1 MAIKLTEEIVEII
14 DDSLET
20 VPTNLSHKKAF
31 LSETKH
37 AGFDSR
43 WAGRHRDNLPKKYKK
58 ILASLVGKTE
68 KEVRDKLLLSGDKG
82 ATIDTTM
89 LDSIYNYYFCIYNE
103 GYLITDGFRKH
114 VDEYHNEYFKILYYF
129 IDGILHSTSN
139 IKKKDTVKKDT
150 TEYSNIYEVKDNFV
164 TFIISHK
171 YEWGKQLFRKVELKK
186 GSTNY
191 TYPTYT
197 TDEAYFVKNNIL
209 RIHKEREAYIYV
221 NNNMKLINKKANF
234 DMTDFVHS
242 YSFIREHNRSIS
254 YNGNFYLG
262 RLVKQDWFCP
272 NTTIPMTA
280 KKAEKAMSHL
290 KDFISTK

>member
-14 DDSLET
+14 GNSLEN

-37 AGFDSR
+37 DGFDSR
-43 WAGRHRDNLPKKYKK
+43 WAGRQRDILPKKYKK

-82 ATIDTTM
+82 ATIDATM
-89 LDSIYNYYFCIYNE
+89 LASIYDYYFCIYNE
-103 GYLITDGFRKH
+103 GYLITNHFRIH
-114 VDEYHNEYFKILYYF
+114 IDEYHNEYFKILYYF

-139 IKKKDTVKKDT
+139 VKKKDTVKRDT

-164 TFIISHK
+164 TFIISNK
-171 YEWGKQLFRKVELKK
+171 YEWGKQLFRKVELEK

-191 TYPTYT
+191 VYPTYT
-197 TDEAYFVKNNIL
+197 TDEAYSVKNKIL
-209 RIHKEREAYIYV
+209 HSHNEREAYIHV
-221 NNNMKLINKKANF
+221 NNNMKRINKKANF
-234 DMTDFVHS
+234 DMMDFVHS
-242 YSFIREHNRSIS
+242 YSFVREHNHTIS
-254 YNGNFYLG
+254 YNGNFYLV
-262 RLVKQDWFCP
+262 RLAKQDWSCP

-280 KKAEKAMSHL
+280 KETEKAMSHL

>member
-1 MAIKLTEEIVEII
+1 MVIKLTEKIVEII
-14 DDSLET
+14 EDNLET
-20 VPTNLSHKKAF
+20 VPINLSHKKAF

-37 AGFDSR
+37 DRFDST
-43 WAGRHRDNLPKKYKK
+43 WAGRQRDNLPKKYKK

-82 ATIDTTM
+82 ATIESTM
-89 LDSIYNYYFCIYNE
+89 LDSIYYYYFCIYNE
-103 GYLITDGFRKH
+103 GYLIADGFRVH
-114 VDEYHNEYFKILYYF
+114 IDEYHNKLILYYF
-129 IDGILHSTSN
+129 INGILHSTRN
-139 IKKKDTVKKDT
+139 VKKSTVKKDT

-164 TFIISHK
+164 TFIISNK
-171 YEWGKQLFRKVELKK
+171 YEWGKQLFRKVELEK

-191 TYPTYT
+191 VYPTYT
-197 TDEAYFVKNNIL
+197 TDEAYSVKNKIL
-209 RIHKEREAYIYV
+209 HSHNEREAYIHV
-221 NNNMKLINKKANF
+221 NNNMKRINKKANF
-234 DMTDFVHS
+234 DMMGFVHS
-242 YSFIREHNRSIS
+242 YSSVREHNHTIS

-280 KKAEKAMSHL
+280 KEAEKAMSHL